1 MSIVRE
7 FKDFAVRGNV
17 VDLAVGVIIGG
28 SFGKIVSA
36 LVEKIMMPI
45 IGVLSGG
52 VDFSDKKLI
61 LQSAITDAAGV
72 VSRPEVAIGYGDF
85 LNTLIQFVIV
95 AFCLFLVIK
104 AMNRL
109 KREEVT
115 MPSATVP
122 PPPQELLLMEI
133 RDLLAERQR
142 LSS

>member
-1 MSIVRE
+1 MSILRE

-36 LVEKIMMPI
+36 LVDKIMMPVV
-45 IGVLSGG
+45 GVLTGG
-52 VDFSDKKLI
+52 VDFSEQKLV
-61 LQSAITDAAGV
+61 LQSAAIDAAGI

-85 LNTLIQFVIV
+85 LNTLFQFVIV
-95 AFCLFLVIK
+95 AFCLFAVIK

-109 KREEVT
+109 KREEVVSPT
-115 MPSATVP
+115 ATVP
-122 PPPQELLLMEI
+122 RPPQELLLMEI
-133 RDLLAERQR
+133 RDLLAQRQA

>member
-1 MSIVRE
+1 MSILRE

-36 LVEKIMMPI
+36 LVDKIMMPVV
-45 IGVLSGG
+45 GVLTGG
-52 VDFSDKKLI
+52 VDFSEQKLV
-61 LQSAITDAAGV
+61 LQSAAIDAAGV

-85 LNTLIQFVIV
+85 LNTLFQFVIV
-95 AFCLFLVIK
+95 AFCLFAVIK

-109 KREEVT
+109 KREEVVSPT
-115 MPSATVP
+115 TTVP

-133 RDLLAERQR
+133 RDLLAQRQA

>member
-1 MSIVRE
+1 MSILRE

-36 LVEKIMMPI
+36 LVDKIMMPVV
-45 IGVLSGG
+45 GVLTGG
-52 VDFSDKKLI
+52 VDFSEQKLV
-61 LQSAITDAAGV
+61 LQSAAIDAAGV

-85 LNTLIQFVIV
+85 LNTLFQFVIV
-95 AFCLFLVIK
+95 AFCLFAVIK

-109 KREEVT
+109 KREEVVSPT
-115 MPSATVP
+115 ATVP

-133 RDLLAERQR
+133 RDLLAQRQA